1 MKLRFLGAA
10 QQVTG
15 SCYALKAKGLN
26 ILVDCGLYQERSFLG
41 RNWDPFPIPPDKIDF
56 LLLTHAHLDHSGLIP
71 RLVRQGFRGTILTT
85 PATADLLSI
94 VFMDSAK
101 IQEEDAAFKKRR
113 HQKEGRRGP
122 HEEVPL
128 YTVEDVQRALPLV
141 EEIGYDAPAALNDR
155 VSVTFHDAGHILG
168 SSMLEVRARENGEE
182 RTVVFS
188 GDIGQW
194 DKPIIRDP
202 SVFKRADYVIM
213 ETTYGDHN
221 HEDMKDVEKLLCD
234 IIGRAVG
241 VGGNVIIPTFAIERA
256 QELMFHFARLR
267 REKCFPPVLI
277 FLDSP
282 MAVDVTDVF
291 ERHPECL
298 DEETLR
304 LFREG
309 NKPFEF
315 PGLKFIRTIDE
326 SKAINAI
333 KGSCI
338 IMAGSGMCTGGRV
351 KQHLLRNISRPETT
365 ILFVGFQA
373 RETLG
378 RQILEGNRRVR
389 ILGQELRVMARIEK
403 ILGFSAHADRKALF
417 LWLDALESPPQTLF
431 LTHGEKEISLKLGAE
446 IGRDRGWH
454 VEVPEYLQE
463 FELG

>member
-1 MKLRFLGAA
+1 MRLRFLGAA

-15 SCYALKAKGLN
+15 SCYALTAGGLN
-26 ILVDCGLYQERSFLG
+26 MLIDCGLYQERSFLE
-41 RNWDPFPIPPDKIDF
+41 RNWNPFPVPPDKIDF
-56 LLLTHAHLDHSGLIP
+56 LLLTHAHLDHCGLIP
-71 RLVRQGFRGTILTT
+71 RLVSKGFSGTILTT

-94 VFMDSAK
+94 VLMDSAK
-101 IQEEDAAFKKRR
+101 IQEEDAAFKKKR

-122 HEEVPL
+122 YEEVPL
-128 YTVEDVQRALPLV
+128 YTAEDAQRALPLV
-141 EEIGYDAPAALNDR
+141 EEIGYGTPAALNDR
-155 VSVTFHDAGHILG
+155 ISVTFHDAGHILG
-168 SSMLEVRARENGEE
+168 SSMIEIRARENGKE

-202 SVFKRADYVIM
+202 SVFKGADYVVM
-213 ETTYGDHN
+213 ETTYGDRN

-234 IIGRAVG
+234 IIGQAVG
-241 VGGNVIIPTFAIERA
+241 AGGNIIIPTFAIERA
-256 QELMFHFARLR
+256 QELMFHFGRLR
-267 REKCFPPVLI
+267 REKCFPPIII

-282 MAVDVTDVF
+282 MAIDVTDVF

-298 DEETLR
+298 DEETLK

-309 NKPFEF
+309 NKPFQF

-338 IMAGSGMCTGGRV
+338 ILAGSGMCTGGRV
-351 KQHLLRNISRPETT
+351 KQHLLRNISRPEST

-389 ILGQELRVMARIEK
+389 ILGQELPVMARVEK
-403 ILGFSAHADRKALF
+403 ILGFSAHADRKALL
-417 LWLDALESPPQTLF
+417 LWLDALESPPRRLF
-431 LTHGEKEISLKLGAE
+431 LTHGEKEISLKFGAE
-446 IGRDRGWH
+446 LSRDRGWS

>member
-1 MKLRFLGAA
+1 MKIRFLGAA

-15 SCYALKAKGLN
+15 SCYALEVGGLN

-56 LLLTHAHLDHSGLIP
+56 LLLTHAHLDHCGLIP
-71 RLVRQGFRGTILTT
+71 RLVRQGFSGRILTT

-94 VFMDSAK
+94 VLMDSAR
-101 IQEEDAAFKKRR
+101 IQEEDAAFKKKR

-122 HEEVPL
+122 HEEIPL

-141 EEIGYDAPAALNDR
+141 EEVGYEAPAALNDR
-155 VSVTFHDAGHILG
+155 VSVTFRDAGHILG
-168 SSMLEVRARENGEE
+168 SSMLEVQVRENGEE
-182 RTVVFS
+182 RILVFS

-194 DKPIIRDP
+194 DKPIVRDP
-202 SVFKRADYVIM
+202 SVFKRADYIIM
-213 ETTYGDHN
+213 ETTYGNRN
-221 HEDMKDVEKLLCD
+221 HEDMKDVEKLLCN
-234 IIGRAVG
+234 IIDRAIEA
-241 VGGNVIIPTFAIERA
+241 GGNVVIPTFAIERA
-256 QELMFHFARLR
+256 QELMFHFGRLR

-282 MAVDVTDVF
+282 MAVNVTEVF

-298 DEETLR
+298 DEETLK

-315 PGLKFIRTIDE
+315 PGLKFIRRIDE

-333 KGSCI
+333 KGSCV

-351 KQHLLRNISRPETT
+351 KQHLLRNISRPEST

-389 ILGQELRVMARIEK
+389 ILGQELPVMARIEK

-417 LWLDALESPPQTLF
+417 RWLDALESPPRTLF
-431 LTHGEKEISLKLGAE
+431 LTHGEKEVPLKLGAE
-446 IGRDRGWH
+446 ISRDRGWN